1 MVKITKSVTQQTR
14 ARKEFKAIE
23 RAEKKNVT
31 EKEVIVEMTKAM
43 VNPDSAE
50 TLQQA
55 SSALL
60 YMKAVKN
67 GETPITDAVNSC
79 LERKKKEGT
88 DSTVNKPKSSV
99 ATC

>member
-1 MVKITKSVTQQTR
+1 MANLTKSVTQQTR

-23 RAEKKNVT
+23 RAEKNGVT
-31 EKEVIVEMTKAM
+31 EKEVVVEMTKTM
-43 VNPDSAE
+43 SNPDSAE

-60 YMKAVKN
+60 YMKAVKS

-79 LERKKKEGT
+79 IKSKKQESK
-88 DSTVNKPKSSV
+88 DSVVNSSNGNV
-99 ATC
+99 TPC